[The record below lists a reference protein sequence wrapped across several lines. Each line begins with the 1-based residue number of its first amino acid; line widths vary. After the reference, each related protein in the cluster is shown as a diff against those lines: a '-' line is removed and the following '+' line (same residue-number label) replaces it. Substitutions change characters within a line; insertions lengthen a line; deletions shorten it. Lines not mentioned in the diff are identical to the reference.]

1 MNYSNVKNF
10 DSVNMR
16 ESNKQCHVKGLNNE
30 MDAYIERAQVSMGPY
45 KHVIM
50 QYPDQPRSGHQ
61 KFNICYQ
68 KYYIWPCKYQF
79 VKKRQQNLNEELL
92 REKVKKLRAF

>member
-1 MNYSNVKNF
+1 MNEFRLDFCQIIIWTRKKVVLRQMNYSNVKNC
-10 DSVNMR
+10 DSMNMR

-50 QYPDQPRSGHQ
+50 
-61 KFNICYQ
+61 
-68 KYYIWPCKYQF
+68 
-79 VKKRQQNLNEELL
+79 
-92 REKVKKLRAF
+92 